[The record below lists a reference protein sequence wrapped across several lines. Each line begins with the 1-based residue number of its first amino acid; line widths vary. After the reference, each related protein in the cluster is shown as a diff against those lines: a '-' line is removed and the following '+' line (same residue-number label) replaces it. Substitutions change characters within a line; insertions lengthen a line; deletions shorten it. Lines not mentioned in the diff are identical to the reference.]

1 MPGLGAAPDESGFK
15 PPSGGA
21 VRSPAIYRRVGWS
34 RADYERQWC
43 EAAERLAA
51 GAPST
56 AFFTT
61 AFKFWWPM
69 WRDGAAV
76 LAHEEFLH
84 PDRLAV
90 LGPAP
95 DLSRAPYQLV
105 GEYRAVTEDGERLSE
120 WRLTFADIEAFLAR
134 RQGLR

>member
-1 MPGLGAAPDESGFK
+1 
-15 PPSGGA
+15 
-21 VRSPAIYRRVGWS
+21 VGWS

-95 DLSRAPYQLV
+95 DLSRAPY
-105 GEYRAVTEDGERLSE
+105 E